1 MKQIYSNIQK
11 HKTILW
17 ILCIIYLIFS
27 GCFNF
32 PFRQDS
38 FSFILNIYFVIITA
52 IILAGLVPKGVKGIF
67 KVFGLTFLCV
77 ILGMICRYILEYG
90 EVSNMVNF
98 TIENILL
105 YSMIIP
111 SGITVIYYFAACQ
124 MQK

>member
-32 PFRQDS
+32 PFRQNS
-38 FSFILNIYFVIITA
+38 FSFILNSYSVIITA
-52 IILAGLVPKGVKGIF
+52 IMLTGLVPKSAKGIF
-67 KVFGLTFLCV
+67 KVFAITFLC
-77 ILGMICRYILEYG
+77 ITLGMICRYVLEYG
-90 EVSNMVNF
+90 EVSNIVNF
-98 TIENILL
+98 TIENILF

-111 SGITVIYYFAACQ
+111 SGITVIYYFAAYQ